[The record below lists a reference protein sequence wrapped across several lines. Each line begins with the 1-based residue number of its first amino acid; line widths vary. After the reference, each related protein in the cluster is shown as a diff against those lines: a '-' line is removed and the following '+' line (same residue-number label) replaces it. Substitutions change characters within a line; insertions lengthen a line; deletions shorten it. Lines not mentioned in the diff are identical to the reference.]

1 MMCVAADDKTLTS
14 HHILSVSTNNLAYSP
29 DLVSSP
35 DETYCIGTRFL
46 PNSLAALVN
55 KKGCKIIVALV
66 ESIALIAVPVLI
78 VLITS
83 IVLIVG
89 LYKKLCSQSHVVKR
103 SVETVIIMMVGF
115 NCCVLPYCLTV
126 PIDPVVLGGR
136 CMLVLIFLLHLH
148 SAINPLIY
156 LLRSSKFRRQAITIG
171 SEFIRSIDKRH
182 RLKSIRQ
189 SFKRRQC
196 D

>member
-1 MMCVAADDKTLTS
+1 MCVAADDKTLTS
-14 HHILSVSTNNLAYSP
+14 HHILSVSTNNLAY
-29 DLVSSP
+29 SP

-66 ESIALIAVPVLI
+66 ESIALIAVPVII